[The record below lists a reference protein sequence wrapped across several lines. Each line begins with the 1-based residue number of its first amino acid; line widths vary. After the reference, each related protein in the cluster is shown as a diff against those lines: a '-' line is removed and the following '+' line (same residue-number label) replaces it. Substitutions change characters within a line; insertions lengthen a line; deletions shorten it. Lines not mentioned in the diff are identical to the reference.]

1 MFEQIANA
9 HSAYTKFSFNDLI
22 DKNLSWILLNWK
34 LKVISRPIRN
44 NKVTIKTWISYY
56 NHIFTLREYEM
67 YDDQNNLCAIAE
79 SKFCLID
86 LIKSKIARLPE
97 NLGTIY
103 RNL

>member
-1 MFEQIANA
+1 MDNKDFEK
-9 HSAYTKFSFNDLI
+9 YK
-22 DKNLSWILLNWK
+22 KLLNDF
-34 LKVISRPIRN
+34 KVQDKIGDLFVN
-44 NKVTIKTWISYY
+44 VAKC
-56 NHIFTLREYEM
+56 LEYEM